1 MPDYT
6 LDKNDH
12 YWMSEALALAQKAK
26 GMTSPNPCVGA
37 ILVRNQKLL
46 GKGYHRKAG
55 GPHAEV
61 LAVRDARRKGVK
73 IQGAT
78 LYVTLEPCS
87 THGRTPPC
95 SDLII
100 REKIARVV
108 IGAVDP
114 NPAHQG
120 EGLKILRGQGIQVKG
135 GVLKEECAF
144 LNRDFNH
151 WMRNQTPWVTLKSAM
166 SYDGRITRPS
176 GESTW
181 LTSPGARIKGHE
193 LRGESDAI
201 LIGGETLRK
210 DDPALTVR
218 NPEYKAKLQ
227 PWRVVVTQGGDLPK
241 SSQLF
246 CDLHRE
252 RTLVYRNQPLLAVLK
267 DLGKRGVMN
276 LLVEGGGKVH
286 AAFLKENLA
295 NELALFWAPMITGT
309 EALGFHFSEEN
320 PLKTSIHFK
329 PWWTGFI
336 GKELC
341 VRVLIEGSKT

>member
-1 MPDYT
+1 M
-6 LDKNDH
+6 DKSDH

-37 ILVRNQKLL
+37 ILVRNQQLL

-61 LAVRDARRKGVK
+61 LAVRDARRKGFEIK
-73 IQGAT
+73 GAT

-100 REKIARVV
+100 REKISRVV

-120 EGLKILRGQGIQVKG
+120 GGFQILKRHGIQVKV
-135 GVLKEECAF
+135 GVLKEECEF

-151 WMRNQTPWVTLKSAM
+151 WMRHQTPWVTLKSAM
-166 SYDGRITRPS
+166 SYDGRITRPL
-176 GESTW
+176 GESSW
-181 LTSPGARIKGHE
+181 LTSPEARIKGHE

-210 DDPALTVR
+210 DNPALTVR
-218 NPEYKAKLQ
+218 HPAYKTKIQ
-227 PWRVVVTQGGDLPK
+227 PWRVVVTQGGGVPK
-241 SSQLF
+241 SSHLL

-252 RTLVYRNQPLLAVLK
+252 RTLVYRKQSLLAVLK

-286 AAFLKENLA
+286 SSFLKENLA
-295 NELALFWAPMITGT
+295 NEVALFWAPLITGT
-309 EALGFHFSEEN
+309 VNLGFHFSEEN
-320 PLKTSIHFK
+320 SLKRSIHFI
-329 PWWTGFI
+329 PWWVGFI
-336 GKELC
+336 GKEVC
-341 VRVLIEGSKT
+341 VRALIEGLEH